1 MKSLMQWVLA
11 GTMVLGAAAAQAK
24 GKGNPTGG
32 KLAQEHPRRN
42 EVNQRVDN
50 QRERIREGEK
60 SGKLTPEQA
69 AQLKANDKAVKE
81 QEHAEVRANGG
92 HLTPAEKK
100 QLNQEENA
108 NSKMIHD
115 EKHPAQ

>member
-1 MKSLMQWVLA
+1 MRSLMQWVLV
-11 GTMVLGAAAAQAK
+11 GTMSLGATAAFAK

-32 KLAQEHPRRN
+32 KFAQEHPRRN

-50 QRERIREGEK
+50 QRARIREGVK
-60 SGKLTPEQA
+60 DGKLTQEQA
-69 AQLKANDKAVKE
+69 AQLRANDRAIKE

-92 HLTPAEKK
+92 HLTPAQQK

-108 NSKMIHD
+108 NSKLIHD